1 MMYGKVAA
9 LEATFH
15 LFRPVWRSV
24 LKEGNVINVL
34 FIGDIVGS
42 VGRKALKDTL
52 PSLKAKYNPHVIIA
66 NGENAAS
73 GRGITQSIA
82 KDFFEWGVH
91 GITMGNHTWDNKDIF
106 DFIDDEPRMIRPANF
121 PPGTPGRGAAVIKA
135 NGKELAIVNLQ
146 GRTFLPAIDCPFR
159 TSDEI
164 IDQLRKKHKCILVD
178 FHAEATSEKIAMG
191 WHLDGRA
198 SIVVGT
204 HTHVQS
210 NDDTILP
217 GGTAYLTDAGMV
229 GPKDGILGMEREAVL
244 RKFKT
249 QLLRSAL
256 RWIKENG
263 SSTGCSCS
271 LTSPREKPK
280 RWKKSGCSKTNG
292 S

>member
-52 PSLKAKYNPHVIIA
+52 PSLKAKYNPHVIIV

-146 GRTFLPAIDCPFR
+146 GRTFRRRSTARSVQAMKSSINCAKNINASWLIFTPKR
-159 TSDEI
+159 RR
-164 IDQLRKKHKCILVD
+164 RK
-178 FHAEATSEKIAMG
+178 SR
-191 WHLDGRA
+191 WDGTWT
-198 SIVVGT
+198 V
-204 HTHVQS
+204 
-210 NDDTILP
+210 
-217 GGTAYLTDAGMV
+217 
-229 GPKDGILGMEREAVL
+229 
-244 RKFKT
+244 
-249 QLLRSAL
+249 AL
-256 RWIKENG
+256 RL
-263 SSTGCSCS
+263 SSARTRMCKAMTIRFC
-271 LTSPREKPK
+271 PEARPI
-280 RWKKSGCSKTNG
+280 
-292 S
+292 